1 MHLQLSMVSI
11 MIKVFGMGKIRGRSK
26 KAMFTST
33 RFRVE
38 DTCQD
43 PYLLT
48 LSCQF
53 LDRYSQTRE
62 WVVCSIQIISLE
74 LKMELEI
81 TGQKVIWAMVQ
92 RLSTM
97 YSIKLESRPSFVRVF
112 QDFKLF
118 IHLEEELDP
127 ASALLSLKNWAKI
140 IVITWNSTSRFYQDR
155 QMEEYQM

>member
-1 MHLQLSMVSI
+1 MQSDNAVIKSTNSFGMHLQLSMVSI

-48 LSCQF
+48 LSRQF

-62 WVVCSIQIISLE
+62 WVVYSIQIISLE
-74 LKMELEI
+74 LKMEQEI
-81 TGQKVIWAMVQ
+81 TGQKVI
-92 RLSTM
+92 
-97 YSIKLESRPSFVRVF
+97 
-112 QDFKLF
+112 
-118 IHLEEELDP
+118 
-127 ASALLSLKNWAKI
+127 
-140 IVITWNSTSRFYQDR
+140 
-155 QMEEYQM
+155 